1 MTRAERRAVLIALA
15 VVAGLIVIGGVV
27 WAVIDSRSNSA
38 NSVDKCV
45 TVGVASSMGGNVE
58 HACGK
63 AAHDW
68 CAAADAQ
75 HDAHAQAVQAGCRNA
90 GIVP

>member
-1 MTRAERRAVLIALA
+1 MLIAVAVL
-15 VVAGLIVIGGVV
+15 AGLIVIGAAV
-27 WAVIDSRSNSA
+27 WAVLDGRSDPA
-38 NSVDKCV
+38 NSGDKCV

-68 CAAADAQ
+68 CVAADAQ
-75 HDAHAQAVQAGCRNA
+75 HDAPAQAVQAGCRSA
-90 GIVP
+90 GILP